1 MKNLGIQCKVTNPT
15 IRKLIFDIVEK
26 NKIPKSGG
34 NNFAFDYVLGMYKS
48 SYPNIG
54 ITDDGIS
61 VLAWDGSP
69 ERDLVSIDDFMTLI
83 ESWVVE
89 FKFTTSCGFNVTVF
103 EKSVLIE
110 RDGIKVPLT
119 ANDVDKIV
127 EYLNKINYELKW

>member
-1 MKNLGIQCKVTNPT
+1 
-15 IRKLIFDIVEK
+15 
-26 NKIPKSGG
+26 
-34 NNFAFDYVLGMYKS
+34 MYKS